1 MSFRELILYHLVRYL
16 ATENDA
22 FLVQFVSLCRSFS
35 VDVPA
40 LLARFSTPR
49 HARLLARALNC
60 KQYTEELALEFPP
73 DALRELL
80 RLKLRR
86 CTPRVRRAARLDARA
101 RGAALVA
108 GREVAVRAANE
119 ELLTYLART
128 YNPALYRY
136 RRAGARSDTGAGAG
150 AATDAGACPGDPA
163 EAPGLCAPAGA
174 PVLVVC
180 GPSRIPFFAYAA
192 ARVVSNRDLE
202 VVVTDACVQALL
214 REEHAPLLEAVFRR
228 GADTALN
235 RALRSVFRFLRSASE
250 RVT

>member
-86 CTPRVRRAARLDARA
+86 CAPRVRRAARLDARA
-101 RGAALVA
+101 RGAALVS

-119 ELLTYLART
+119 ELLTYLVRT

-136 RRAGARSDTGAGAG
+136 RRAGARPNTGAGAC
-150 AATDAGACPGDPA
+150 AGDPV
-163 EAPGLCAPAGA
+163 EVPGLCAPAGA

-235 RALRSVFRFLRSASE
+235 RALRSVFRFLRSTGE
-250 RVT
+250 RAT

>member
-119 ELLTYLART
+119 ELLTYLVRT

-136 RRAGARSDTGAGAG
+136 RRAGARSYTGAGAG
-150 AATDAGACPGDPA
+150 AGTGDPV

-180 GPSRIPFFAYAA
+180 GRSRIPFFAYAA

-250 RVT
+250 RAT

>member
-1 MSFRELILYHLVRYL
+1 MYHLVRYL

-86 CTPRVRRAARLDARA
+86 CTPR
-101 RGAALVA
+101 GAA
-108 GREVAVRAANE
+108 GRES
-119 ELLTYLART
+119 ARGGT
-128 YNPALYRY
+128 SGWPR
-136 RRAGARSDTGAGAG
+136 GGC
-150 AATDAGACPGDPA
+150 AC
-163 EAPGLCAPAGA
+163 C
-174 PVLVVC
+174 
-180 GPSRIPFFAYAA
+180 
-192 ARVVSNRDLE
+192 
-202 VVVTDACVQALL
+202 Q
-214 REEHAPLLEAVFRR
+214 
-228 GADTALN
+228 
-235 RALRSVFRFLRSASE
+235 
-250 RVT
+250 